1 MIGPYRKHSCG
12 IMKTHYYD
20 AKKRGITM
28 MKTRL
33 DGDAITS
40 IEDIVRWNDGKTLR
54 YDYLATK
61 SL

>member
-1 MIGPYRKHSCG
+1 
-12 IMKTHYYD
+12 MKTHYYD

-54 YDYLATK
+54 YDYLATE